1 MCLAWQDGQPD
12 LRGHLN
18 PQHTPTLST
27 LFIVDFF
34 PGHKMTKIP
43 LNVKFQLN
51 SFLPNVYAQFHY
63 TRSEIKPKWP
73 VLQ

>member
-1 MCLAWQDGQPD
+1 MCLAWQYGQLD

-51 SFLPNVYAQFHY
+51 SFFAVYAQFHY
-63 TRSEIKPKWP
+63 TGSEFKPKWP
-73 VLQ
+73 VRQ